1 MATNGPTERSG
12 LRGFLDKGGFWRLL
26 LVVVVYLAIYL
37 AAGKLTSA
45 LWPSESEAD
54 LLSSVSAVFFQITIG
69 LLVGAVV
76 LIAFVAYTGWGR
88 EIFGRQTVYRSWWMW
103 IAPVVVAL
111 PILFRV
117 LGIDWG
123 GRPLEIVL
131 LVLASGLLIGFVEEL
146 LYRGIAVT
154 MLRGG
159 GHREWS
165 VAVLSSL
172 LFASSHSVNLFSG
185 QELRTVGATIA
196 YTFPFGVLMY
206 LSMRVTRFIVVAMVL
221 HGLTDPTTILASGGI
236 DKVGGTEGTT
246 GVALYGVLTTFLL
259 MAVGFLLV
267 LFIRGKAGAE
277 KEQHQHRRHDRQQV
291 DARATAATS
300 SAEGSHE

>member
-1 MATNGPTERSG
+1 VALNAPTQRNG

-26 LVVVVYLAIYL
+26 LVVVLYLAIYL
-37 AAGKLTSA
+37 AAGKVTGA
-45 LWPSESEAD
+45 LWPSESDAD
-54 LLSSVSAVFFQITIG
+54 LLSSVSAVFFQITLG

-76 LIAFVAYTGWGR
+76 LLAFLAYTGWGT
-88 EIFGRQTVYRSWWMW
+88 EIFGRQNVYRSWWMW

-123 GRPLEIVL
+123 GKPLEIVL
-131 LVLASGLLIGFVEEL
+131 MVMASGLLVGFVEEL
-146 LYRGIAVT
+146 LYRGVAVK

-185 QELRTVGATIA
+185 QELRTVGATMA

-206 LSMRVTRFIVVAMVL
+206 LSMRVTRFIAVAMLL

-246 GVALYGVLTTFLL
+246 GAALYGVFATFLL
-259 MAVGFLLV
+259 MAVGYVLV
-267 LFIRGKAGAE
+267 LFIRGKAGE
-277 KEQHQHRRHDRQQV
+277 DPHRRHDRAAAGIDV
-291 DARATAATS
+291 RATSPS
-300 SAEGSHE
+300 STLETSHE